1 MATTKTYP
9 VPTWVRTI
17 VCLAPF
23 VMTIAA
29 MVMFLS
35 AGRGFALLSG
45 ALAVCAQVIK
55 HVLTKQ

>member
-23 VMTIAA
+23 VMAGVFAA
-29 MVMFLS
+29 LYLIT
-35 AGRGFALLSG
+35 GRGYMLLALPLT
-45 ALAVCAQVIK
+45 LCVTVIK
-55 HVLTKQ
+55 HVLNKQ

>member
-23 VMTIAA
+23 VMAGFVVFA
-29 MVMFLS
+29 CLS
-35 AGRGFALLSG
+35 TGRGFGLLAF
-45 ALAVCAQVIK
+45 ALALCVSVIK
-55 HVLTKQ
+55 HVLTKH

>member
-9 VPTWVRTI
+9 VPIWVRTI

-23 VMTIAA
+23 VMALAA
-29 MVMFLS
+29 MFMYLS
-35 AGRGFALLSG
+35 VGRGFALLSG
-45 ALAVCAQVIK
+45 ALAVCAQVIR